1 MLEIL
6 REIPEEIEDL
16 EDLEII
22 MATKDAQDIAAYLK
36 DYYEYTDSEVAEYL
50 SDYDIIL

>member
-1 MLEIL
+1 VLYLYKNDDNILEIL

-22 MATKDAQDIAAYLK
+22 MATEDA
-36 DYYEYTDSEVAEYL
+36 
-50 SDYDIIL
+50 